1 MVEGASALNAPPVER
16 TALKEWAVL
25 IDAMARGDIV
35 AMVRKGGIR
44 EKRAGFEVRHDRFL
58 LYPTFF
64 HENPTDLAERFHRG
78 LDATHAR
85 RAPAGHVRL
94 THLAESVA
102 VWNVLD
108 ASLLPGVQH
117 EHGLAPSAVLS
128 RFNYRGNPC
137 VRVVAVRVRELPEA
151 LDIPEAPR
159 YAGCVSW
166 LELDHDVSISNARP
180 VLDEAELQRRV
191 AAIGAVL
198 GAPESPSA

>member
-1 MVEGASALNAPPVER
+1 MTAPDAER

-25 IDAMARGDIV
+25 VDAMARGDIV

-64 HENPTDLAERFHRG
+64 HENATDLAVRFHPMLASAQG
-78 LDATHAR
+78 R
-85 RAPAGHVRL
+85 RPAPGCVRI

-102 VWNVLD
+102 VWNVTD
-108 ASLLPGVQH
+108 PALLPAIEH

-128 RFNYRGNPC
+128 RFHYRGSPS
-137 VRVVAVRVRELPEA
+137 VRVVATRILALPKPAE
-151 LDIPEAPR
+151 IPEAKR

-166 LELDHDVSISNARP
+166 LELDADIDVSGAEAVLPEAWLMAR
-180 VLDEAELQRRV
+180 VSALTD
-191 AAIGAVL
+191 IL
-198 GAPESPSA
+198 GAPESRGD